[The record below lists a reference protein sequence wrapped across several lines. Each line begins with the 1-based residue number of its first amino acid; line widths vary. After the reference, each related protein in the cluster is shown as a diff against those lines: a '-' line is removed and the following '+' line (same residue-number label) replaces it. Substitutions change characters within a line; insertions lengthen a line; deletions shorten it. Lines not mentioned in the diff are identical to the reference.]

1 MFSMSSYY
9 FCSPSYIL
17 VCFFVITRTI
27 LRKVRFLHNIQ
38 CLILKLVGDFM
49 KHLERTGVGYVWHA
63 CLYTSFWPS
72 EWIKMYLQ
80 SMICLFA
87 MLNKP
92 LQFNFLP
99 FNNQDG
105 LTFALEG
112 NVQTVVNFFC
122 CDLIFFTVTSSI
134 ENIDCKVWASC

>member
-1 MFSMSSYY
+1 
-9 FCSPSYIL
+9 
-17 VCFFVITRTI
+17 
-27 LRKVRFLHNIQ
+27 
-38 CLILKLVGDFM
+38 
-49 KHLERTGVGYVWHA
+49 
-63 CLYTSFWPS
+63 
-72 EWIKMYLQ
+72 MYLQ

-134 ENIDCKVWASC
+134 ENIDCKV